1 MKNNTLKQIVS
12 TVLCICLLAGT
23 FVVPSFA
30 AKVSYNGSSQY
41 MSSTFGK
48 ALVNCVVTGNQKADV
63 LNLAKSQLG
72 YAEGWL
78 AGSGN
83 KDEKVDNL
91 TEYNRWYY
99 GYNKADPWCAI
110 WVSFILRHAGVPK
123 ETVPNF
129 SACSKAAKNLSKSD
143 TTYGKGTWHDAY
155 LNGKSDYT
163 PQAGDIVFFSWQS
176 DFVPYRYYVKDSNG
190 NDIGQV
196 NHVGLVLENAA
207 SPSDWVKCIEGN
219 SSDKVSI
226 VSQNPRKIVGYFT
239 PDYADNAEENKLG
252 TVNIVEPI
260 NYENAWISPDSPG
273 LIDWNEYTNAE
284 FYEYTIREQRYNHET
299 GTYEVME
306 TYVCQNVKTIN
317 TFIDLARYDLAE
329 KAAYKVWIGAFSHS
343 KIVAENFVYLRMMD
357 SEINSEPDNNRTEF
371 DETFTGGSIG
381 GITDM
386 IPEDTPN
393 TSGEGYTTDFDESY
407 FDDLNG
413 EYDDPLPNGGY
424 QVETGDGSSSKP
436 NPSEGIEEPSNPD
449 NNTGFEDSDIT
460 DERVDDSN
468 EDPEPS
474 QGTEIPSGEKR
485 QDENGSLN
493 ESAESTED
501 ETISLLKRIIAML
514 EILFKFFGLA
524 F

>member
-1 MKNNTLKQIVS
+1 MKNNTLKRIVS

-176 DFVPYRYYVKDSNG
+176 DFVPYRYYVKDGNC

-239 PDYADNAEENKLG
+239 PDYANNAEENKLG
-252 TVNIVEPI
+252 TVNIIEPQNI
-260 NYENAWISPDSPG
+260 NNAWVYGTGSIKWD
-273 LIDWNEYTNAE
+273 EYPNTAY
-284 FYEYTIREQRYNHET
+284 YEYTIREERYVNGEYKVIDNWLCNNVKITDTRIDLSRYNIP
-299 GTYEVME
+299 GASAWKCWV
-306 TYVCQNVKTIN
+306 
-317 TFIDLARYDLAE
+317 
-329 KAAYKVWIGAFSHS
+329 GAFNTDG
-343 KIVAENFVYLRMMD
+343 ILIAESFVYLRIIND
-357 SEINSEPDNNRTEF
+357 SENSELDNNRTGF
-371 DETFTGGSIG
+371 DESFTGGSFG
-381 GITDM
+381 GITDT
-386 IPEDTPN
+386 IPEDDTPN

-424 QVETGDGSSSKP
+424 QVETGNGSSSKP
-436 NPSEGIEEPSNPD
+436 NPSEGLAEPSTPNT
-449 NNTGFEDSDIT
+449 NTGFEDWDII
-460 DERVDDSN
+460 DDRDSTK
-468 EDPEPS
+468 DPEPS
-474 QGTEIPSGEKR
+474 QGTETPSGEKS

-514 EILFKFFGLA
+514 ETLFKFFGLA